1 MDQYV
6 HRDRLEEIKTDH
18 QDTIR
23 TYERHKERAE
33 KELGKQKRML
43 RDLQEK
49 NTLQSE
55 TIERQREETKKLQDQ
70 VRRQQ
75 QVIQDMEAFIV
86 NQLGIPALETFYQEG
101 GHSRTVE
108 RKETD
113 PIQVYRQP
121 IHTQPDPAHT
131 HSDSVHTQNQLD
143 SIPTQKRPHTAQH
156 KPTPL
161 GESQH
166 QNILPS
172 QDRSEKSTYT
182 LSKKDPNH
190 STTRLTSSTKNQSV
204 QPYVETVRKKD
215 ERAKLHGASC
225 KCCSKYYNASG
236 ALPGPDGRLL
246 TPEERIQSS
255 SRHRSRFKRERT
267 PPAFWDDLDFISSQ
281 QVNGQKSPDSPRRSN
296 SLYL

>member
-1 MDQYV
+1 M
-6 HRDRLEEIKTDH
+6 
-18 QDTIR
+18 
-23 TYERHKERAE
+23 
-33 KELGKQKRML
+33 
-43 RDLQEK
+43 
-49 NTLQSE
+49 
-55 TIERQREETKKLQDQ
+55 
-70 VRRQQ
+70 
-75 QVIQDMEAFIV
+75 
-86 NQLGIPALETFYQEG
+86 ETFYQDG

-190 STTRLTSSTKNQSV
+190 STTRLTRYIQDLTRGLVVSMQKSLIINDSSTKNQSV

-225 KCCSKYYNASG
+225 KCCSKVK
-236 ALPGPDGRLL
+236 
-246 TPEERIQSS
+246 
-255 SRHRSRFKRERT
+255 RSRDHICSAT
-267 PPAFWDDLDFISSQ
+267 SHLIPVILVLQCFWCTSWTRWKVI
-281 QVNGQKSPDSPRRSN
+281 NA
-296 SLYL
+296 